1 MGNDVDV
8 VVVGVYLYFLVL
20 LMRWNL
26 VIVWDFILLICDVIW
41 GNGLIYKEN
50 VFQMYCVCI
59 EVVSFG
65 IWICGVRLNF

>member
-50 VFQMYCVCI
+50 VF
-59 EVVSFG
+59 
-65 IWICGVRLNF
+65 